1 MKSDKLRL
9 ITAGAILVVVAVG
22 LVAGANVGTL
32 SGFGFDSIALLCPV
46 GALLSMVASHTL
58 IPRAVLSLAVMAV
71 VLLVVGRAFCAWVC
85 PAPLLERLRG
95 FFRTPTKRKQI
106 ADERAAQVR
115 AVAEADLAAASA
127 GTAPGA
133 GAGAGTST
141 EAVPGAGAGAG
152 TSPGAGAGCASCG
165 ACGKRPAL
173 DSRHV
178 VLGGA
183 VLSTAV
189 FGFPVFCLV
198 CPIGLTFATVLL
210 VWRLFFAGDLTVAIV
225 LAPVL
230 LAVELVFLRK
240 WCARICP
247 ISAIMNL
254 VARGNRTFQPRIND
268 AVCLETA
275 KGVACSK
282 CAEVCDFGINLR
294 HPEAGE
300 LGLVDC
306 TRCRAC
312 VDACPTHAVSLP
324 FSARLGVKAGSE
336 EPAAGDAIGAAGAAA
351 TAGEGTAASIQ
362 ASVADAD
369 LAEEAALAD

>member
-46 GALLSMVASHTL
+46 GALLCMVASHTL
-58 IPRAVLSLAVMAV
+58 IPRAVLSLVLMAAV
-71 VLLVVGRAFCAWVC
+71 VLVVGRALCAWVC

-95 FFRTPTKRKQI
+95 FFRTPAKSKQI
-106 ADERAAQVR
+106 AEERAAQVR
-115 AVAEADLAAASA
+115 AVAEADLAAKDARA
-127 GTAPGA
+127 G
-133 GAGAGTST
+133 
-141 EAVPGAGAGAG
+141 V
-152 TSPGAGAGCASCG
+152 GCASCG
-165 ACGKRPAL
+165 ACGKRPVL

-240 WCARICP
+240 WCARLCP

-268 AVCLETA
+268 EVCLETA

-324 FSARLGVKAGSE
+324 LLARLGAKVGSE
-336 EPAAGDAIGAAGAAA
+336 TPATGDAVGAAGASAA
-351 TAGEGTAASIQ
+351 VGDAAAVSMQ
-362 ASVADAD
+362 ASAADAD
-369 LAEEAALAD
+369 LAEEPALAD

>member
-22 LVAGANVGTL
+22 LVVGANVGTL

-71 VLLVVGRAFCAWVC
+71 VVLVVGRAFCAWVC

-95 FFRTPTKRKQI
+95 FFRTPAKRKQI

-115 AVAEADLAAASA
+115 AVAEADLAGTGASESA
-127 GTAPGA
+127 GSGA
-133 GAGAGTST
+133 NAF
-141 EAVPGAGAGAG
+141 
-152 TSPGAGAGCASCG
+152 AGAGCASCG

-324 FSARLGVKAGSE
+324 FSARLGFKAGSE
-336 EPAAGDAIGAAGAAA
+336 APAAGDAIGAAGAAA
-351 TAGEGTAASIQ
+351 TGGEAAAPVQ

>member
-9 ITAGAILVVVAVG
+9 ITAGVILVVVAVG

-58 IPRAVLSLAVMAV
+58 IPRAVLSLAVMAAV
-71 VLLVVGRAFCAWVC
+71 VLVVGRAFCAWVC

-95 FFRTPTKRKQI
+95 FFRTPAKRKQI
-106 ADERAAQVR
+106 AEERAARVR
-115 AVAEADLAAASA
+115 AVAEADLAAAGASV
-127 GTAPGA
+127 GA
-133 GAGAGTST
+133 GAGAGAIESASTS
-141 EAVPGAGAGAG
+141 AG
-152 TSPGAGAGCASCG
+152 SGCASCG

-312 VDACPTHAVSLP
+312 VDACPTQAVSLP
-324 FSARLGVKAGSE
+324 LLARLGIKAGSE
-336 EPAAGDAIGAAGAAA
+336 APAAGDAIGAAGAAA
-351 TAGEGTAASIQ
+351 TAGEGTAAPIQ

>member
-1 MKSDKLRL
+1 MRSDKLRL
-9 ITAGAILVVVAVG
+9 ITAGAILAVTIGG
-22 LVAGANVGTL
+22 LIAGANVGTL

-46 GALLSMVASHTL
+46 GALLTMVASHTL
-58 IPRAVLSLAVMAV
+58 IPRAVLSLVLMVAV
-71 VLLVVGRAFCAWVC
+71 VLVVGRAFCAWVC

-95 FFRTPTKRKQI
+95 FFRTPAKRKAL
-106 ADERAAQVR
+106 ADARAAQVH
-115 AVAEADLAAASA
+115 AVVEADLAKEGSAS
-127 GTAPGA
+127 
-133 GAGAGTST
+133 S
-141 EAVPGAGAGAG
+141 
-152 TSPGAGAGCASCG
+152 AGCASCG

-183 VLSTAV
+183 VITTAV
-189 FGFPVFCLV
+189 LGFPVFCLV

-225 LAPVL
+225 LAPAL

-254 VARGNRTFQPRIND
+254 VARGNRTFRPRIND

-275 KGVACSK
+275 RGVACSK

-294 HPEAGE
+294 HPDAGE
-300 LGLVDC
+300 LGLADC

-312 VDACPTHAVSLP
+312 ADACPTGAVSLP
-324 FSARLGVKAGSE
+324 FTAK
-336 EPAAGDAIGAAGAAA
+336 
-351 TAGEGTAASIQ
+351 AGEGVVLDLAPGPQGAGPAA
-362 ASVADAD
+362 VADEFD
-369 LAEEAALAD
+369 ERPITE

>member
-9 ITAGAILVVVAVG
+9 IAAGAILIVVAVG
-22 LVAGANVGTL
+22 LVVGANVGTL

-58 IPRAVLSLAVMAV
+58 IPRAVLSLVVMAAV
-71 VLLVVGRAFCAWVC
+71 VLVVGRAFCAWVC

-95 FFRTPTKRKQI
+95 FFRTPAKRKQI

-133 GAGAGTST
+133 GAGAGM
-141 EAVPGAGAGAG
+141 
-152 TSPGAGAGCASCG
+152 SPGAGAGCASCG

-254 VARGNRTFQPRIND
+254 VARGNRTFRPRIND

-336 EPAAGDAIGAAGAAA
+336 APAAGDAIGAAGAAA
-351 TAGEGTAASIQ
+351 TAGEGTAAPIQ

>member
-9 ITAGAILVVVAVG
+9 ITAGAILIVVAVG
-22 LVAGANVGTL
+22 LVVGANVGTL

-58 IPRAVLSLAVMAV
+58 IPRAVLSLVVMAAV
-71 VLLVVGRAFCAWVC
+71 VLVVGRAFCAWVC

-95 FFRTPTKRKQI
+95 FFRTPAKRKQI
-106 ADERAAQVR
+106 AEARAARVR
-115 AVAEADLAAASA
+115 AVAEADLAGAGASVGA
-127 GTAPGA
+127 GTNA
-133 GAGAGTST
+133 GAGAS
-141 EAVPGAGAGAG
+141 
-152 TSPGAGAGCASCG
+152 CASCG

-268 AVCLETA
+268 EVCLETA

-324 FSARLGVKAGSE
+324 LLARLGAKVGSE
-336 EPAAGDAIGAAGAAA
+336 APATGDAVGAAGASAA
-351 TAGEGTAASIQ
+351 VGDAAAVSMQ
-362 ASVADAD
+362 ASAADAD